1 MAARLLIK
9 GAEIVTM
16 DDRLGDF
23 TEADILIDDG
33 AIVAVGPGL
42 VDPGAEVVDGRGSIV
57 LPGIIDAHN
66 CLWQTVLRG
75 AVPDLW
81 PGTYFTEFLP
91 LRSRFRAEDNF
102 NAAYVG
108 GFEMLSY
115 GTTTVVDYCH
125 NVRGPG
131 YAEASIRALQETGIR
146 HVFSY
151 SFMSAEPDGFTSLE
165 DRFADARRI
174 HAAFHDPASLTTIN
188 FGVVSPGSPG
198 LDAQIAF
205 ARSLGAPSCIHLHQ
219 ADAVT
224 ALDAR
229 GLIGPDLM
237 VIHGNQLTNA
247 ELDRMAAVGMP
258 ICFTPSADVQG
269 TPADV
274 VRRAADRGV
283 PVVFGCDV
291 PCHVASDPIGQLRV
305 MFNVQGF
312 IDGAMARTFG
322 SVSGRRPPVGP
333 DMPLLTPRRLIQM
346 ATIGAARVLGLDDRI
361 GSLTAGKRADLV
373 MVRKG
378 PFGSS
383 VAGDACAHVLLQTN
397 PRDID
402 TVIVDGRIRMR
413 GGQLRDFDANRASV
427 MLATSRRHILGKA

>member
-1 MAARLLIK
+1 MATRLIVK

-16 DDRLGDF
+16 DERLGDAR
-23 TEADILIDDG
+23 EADILIEDG
-33 AIVAVGPGL
+33 RLIAIGPGL
-42 VDPGAEVVDGRGSIV
+42 GGSDAEVIDGRDCIV
-57 LPGIIDAHN
+57 LPGIIDTHN

-91 LRSRFRAEDNF
+91 LRSRFRPEDNF
-102 NAAYVG
+102 NAAYIG
-108 GFEMLSY
+108 AFEMLSY

-131 YAEASIRALQETGIR
+131 YADASIRALQETGIR

-151 SFMSAEPDGFTSLE
+151 SFMSAEPDGFENPE

-174 HAAFHDPASLTTIN
+174 HGLFHDPAGLTTIN

-198 LDAQIAF
+198 LEAQIAF

-219 ADAVT
+219 AGAVA

-247 ELDRMAAVGMP
+247 ELDRMAVVGMP

-291 PCHVASDPIGQLRV
+291 PCHVASDPIGQLRI

-312 IDGAMARTFG
+312 IDGAMARSFG
-322 SVSGRRPPVGP
+322 SVAGRRPPVGP
-333 DMPLLTPRRLIQM
+333 DMPLLTPRRLLQM

-361 GSLTAGKRADLV
+361 GSLTVGKRADLV

-383 VAGDACAHVLLQTN
+383 VTGDPCAHVLLQTS

-402 TVIVDGRIRMR
+402 TVIVDGRVRMR
-413 GGQLRDFDANRASV
+413 GGQLKDFDAARASA
-427 MLATSRRHILGKA
+427 MLAASRRQILG